1 MDEKRKV
8 WAELGAEKR
17 RKRKESAQDR
27 ARKANQT
34 IKERKQGI
42 EQNVDHSAQTE
53 PQRVDVGVQVMP
65 KKRDAGTQTSAEGLD
80 ALISAKNEI
89 AMLRECLRELSAR
102 NQELEQ
108 KLTTKTTNFLQKNA
122 RKPRKL
128 IISKSVKLHE
138 EALNKLEEWTK
149 KFFDRWQWLKRFE
162 PRVASNTP
170 KLHWLCC
177 HLTEFARRR
186 RWFALVSEQCIEHIH
201 SHFDRLAPRYKN
213 TGSEERMMMKL
224 ARHQAILNSLH
235 ALGHE
240 DEGRNSDENE
250 SPTPIADENDPP
262 SGRRMT
268 Q

>member
-1 MDEKRKV
+1 MSDKHEIYKKNVDERWAKRQ
-8 WAELGAEKR
+8 
-17 RKRKESAQDR
+17 KRKEWRRSSGQHMNEA
-27 ARKANQT
+27 
-34 IKERKQGI
+34 ISERKQGI

-65 KKRDAGTQTSAEGLD
+65 KKRDAGTQTSAEGRDGNAIKGLLSDPSPEELACFLPAGELRDVLLQLMWGLRIVYSLSKARVLD
-80 ALISAKNEI
+80 
-89 AMLRECLRELSAR
+89 
-102 NQELEQ
+102 
-108 KLTTKTTNFLQKNA
+108 
-122 RKPRKL
+122 
-128 IISKSVKLHE
+128 E

-213 TGSEERMMMKL
+213 TGSEEKTMMKL